1 MKNATVNEE
10 IFRAALRTQELR
22 IQEILDSI
30 EKKDTNVDI
39 VAHQVR
45 LVEESL
51 RRLRRAA

>member
-1 MKNATVNEE
+1 MKNASVNEE

-30 EKKDTNVDI
+30 EKRDTNIDI